1 MTSDNSLCLMT
12 HLPDSVLLN
21 ISSYTSP
28 TDVYNLAQTC
38 SEFHRPST
46 ELSNRHILSPEK
58 ECSTITI
65 FPSSVASTQM
75 QVEVEESMTLQ
86 QQVGRKR
93 KWNGLDRM
101 KRLPPPPPPALNLD
115 VAPSN
120 VAKRMLK
127 ESLIRGL
134 VSVLKN
140 SNASI
145 SMEQAKQLAEFQ
157 IDERKKGRSVLI
169 SGSTMVQTVTGNRF
183 DNYDLDIYCSKES
196 LPKLRTL
203 LSKQFGMVCQSALPW
218 YGDTTPTFRSAD
230 IHHVESYI
238 IPNESTTTSSVASVK
253 RRYWRAKMA
262 QLAAFEGETNEPW
275 HDANVDMSYINKR
288 NEHIYDMQRHAGYR
302 FPRKFPI
309 TLSPKGNG
317 PKAIDIIVCKS
328 SPQKTIDQFDIEIC
342 KCTFDGD
349 QFEIPSYLDTFN
361 LRTTVDEFT
370 QLLNHYTA
378 YFFVGKLAL
387 TTEPIHIPYRG
398 VPNNLV
404 MHIIQC
410 FLKVATEHD
419 CKLPLLES
427 DNAMLNDNTAW
438 RITPLYFLKLHNNL
452 MRHLQ
457 RVMKYVERGIDVTM
471 IDDAVKARFLK
482 PTEGIVC
489 FS

>member
-21 ISSYTSP
+21 ISSYSSP

-38 SEFHRPST
+38 SDFHRPST

-58 ECSTITI
+58 ECSTRC
-65 FPSSVASTQM
+65 SVAGSQIQM
-75 QVEVEESMTLQ
+75 QVEVDVDESMTLQ
-86 QQVGRKR
+86 QQVGSKR
-93 KWNGLDRM
+93 KWDGLHRM
-101 KRLPPPPPPALNLD
+101 NRLPPPPPALNLD

-127 ESLIRGL
+127 ESLIQGL
-134 VSVLKN
+134 VSVSKN

-145 SMEQAKQLAEFQ
+145 SIEQAKQLAKFQ
-157 IDERKKGRSVLI
+157 IDEKKKGRSVLI

-183 DNYDLDIYCSKES
+183 NDYDLDIYCSKKT

-203 LSKQFGMVCQSALPW
+203 LSKHFGMVCQSALPW
-218 YGDTTPTFRSAD
+218 YGDFHSAD

-238 IPNESTTTSSVASVK
+238 IPNESTTISSVATVR

-262 QLAAFEGETNEPW
+262 QLAADEDETNEPW
-275 HDANVDMSYINKR
+275 YDANVDMSYINKR
-288 NEHIYDMQRHAGYR
+288 NEHVYDMQRHAGYR

-317 PKAIDIIVCKS
+317 PKAIDIIVCES
-328 SPQKTIDQFDIEIC
+328 SPQETIDQFDIEIC

-349 QFEIPSYLDTFN
+349 QFEISSYLDTFN

-387 TTEPIHIPYRG
+387 TTEPIHIPYHG

-410 FLKVATEHD
+410 FLKAATEHD

-427 DNAMLNDNTAW
+427 DNAMLEDNTAW
-438 RITPLYFLKLHNNL
+438 RITPLYFLKLHNKL
-452 MRHLQ
+452 MRQLQ
-457 RVMKYVERGIDVTM
+457 RVMKYVQRGIDVTM
-471 IDDAVKARFLK
+471 IDDAVKARFL
-482 PTEGIVC
+482 
-489 FS
+489 S